1 MTQKVLYD
9 LKVSKN
15 KEVFLSEALHCC
27 YSIYKYVLSFFA
39 YMYKSMTV
47 EPEKYKEKNF
57 ELQKLLK
64 KWGKVLGLNPW
75 TSPYNK

>member
-47 EPEKYKEKNF
+47 EPEKYKEKKFWASKIAEKMGESFGSEPMNLS
-57 ELQKLLK
+57 LQ
-64 KWGKVLGLNPW
+64 
-75 TSPYNK
+75 